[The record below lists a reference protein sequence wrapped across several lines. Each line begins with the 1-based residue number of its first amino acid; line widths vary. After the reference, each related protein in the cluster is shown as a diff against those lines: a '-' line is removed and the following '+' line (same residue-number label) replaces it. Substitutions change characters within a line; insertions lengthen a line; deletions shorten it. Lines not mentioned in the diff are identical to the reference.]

1 MVLCLR
7 GDLARKDR
15 HLTGSA
21 FPLMKSDF
29 VVWSSLMFEC
39 SKRAMFEIYLRS
51 WMKMFGRERGRKMKG
66 REILNVE
73 FENFGRSETQGYEE
87 F

>member
-1 MVLCLR
+1 
-7 GDLARKDR
+7 
-15 HLTGSA
+15 
-21 FPLMKSDF
+21 
-29 VVWSSLMFEC
+29 
-39 SKRAMFEIYLRS
+39 
-51 WMKMFGRERGRKMKG
+51 MFGRERGRKMKG

>member
-7 GDLARKDR
+7 GDLARKGR